1 MKIKVLTLEVDHEL
15 KGIFQQVRLIENG
28 LESFYKIIDCDLIE
42 IVQIEVEGKFYD
54 VICDEEF
61 LLKEKPVPTL
71 FIDNENVLCGNLIF
85 TTCDE
90 DGKTQGLTDTDI
102 KILMEYILKQAF
114 KMRAYLS
121 KVE

>member
-15 KGIFQQVRLIENG
+15 QGIFPQVRLIENS
-28 LESFYKIIDCDLIE
+28 LESFYKIIDCDLID
-42 IVQIEVEGKFYD
+42 IVEFEVGGKFYD

-61 LLKEKPVPTL
+61 LLKDKPVPTL
-71 FIDNENVLCGNLIF
+71 FINSETVLCGNLIF

-90 DGKTQGLTDTDI
+90 DGKTQGLTDADI

-114 KMRAYLS
+114 KLREFLG
-121 KVE
+121 